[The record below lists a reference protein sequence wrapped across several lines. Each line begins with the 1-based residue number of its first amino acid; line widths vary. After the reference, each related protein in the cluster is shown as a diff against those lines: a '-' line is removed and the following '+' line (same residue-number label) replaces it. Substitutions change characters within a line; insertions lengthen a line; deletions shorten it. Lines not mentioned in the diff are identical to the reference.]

1 MWGLCQVTA
10 HGRHRYV
17 VIFFYTI
24 SVRCFRWNSKHIW
37 DLIFE
42 QRLDQHDKLHIRIR
56 PRGVASIDRL
66 DNKAAA
72 RRGIPQSHDTFSPRV
87 FWAAPGIRHLP
98 SQSQHALHML
108 KLIEAT
114 SAQDEVRPVRSYC
127 VASPQTITND
137 VQGDRG

>member
-1 MWGLCQVTA
+1 MVV
-10 HGRHRYV
+10 HRYV
-17 VIFFYTI
+17 VILFYTI

-72 RRGIPQSHDTFSPRV
+72 RRGIPKVMTLFPREFFERPQAYDTFHRNLNT
-87 FWAAPGIRHLP
+87 HC
-98 SQSQHALHML
+98 
-108 KLIEAT
+108 T
-114 SAQDEVRPVRSYC
+114 C
-127 VASPQTITND
+127 
-137 VQGDRG
+137 